1 LTKLSFAWC
10 TAKRIKNAWIR
21 PKETPNK
28 LSRDVD
34 IGLGQKNIFSIFFAR
49 GVACMGSDF
58 ALALSSEM
66 LWVAMLISAPVLGLS
81 MLVGLII
88 SVIQVVTQIQD
99 MSLSFV
105 PKILAVIIT
114 LFAFG
119 PWMLNKLIQFSSTL
133 IANIPL
139 YF

>member
-1 LTKLSFAWC
+1 
-10 TAKRIKNAWIR
+10 
-21 PKETPNK
+21 
-28 LSRDVD
+28 
-34 IGLGQKNIFSIFFAR
+34 
-49 GVACMGSDF
+49 MGSDF

-105 PKILAVIIT
+105 PKILAVVIT